1 MVSGLDGRSGGSRR
15 VGTARGGGGRPPW
28 SGPPSLQKSGAV
40 DALPSVVAHSYHHP
54 PTAVAEGSL
63 YDAHQS
69 YDSYDGSAGGEG
81 SRGGGDGGREV
92 GVGGGVNPFYR
103 ATGGRG
109 GGVAL
114 IDDDEDWDFSG
125 GSEDERVEARGG
137 KEAEWMDDRIT
148 SMLLPLNKQKG
159 RGPSINTASSHCPPT
174 HNAASYGEKPGSGS
188 GPPLT
193 ITTAS
198 SGSNHSLRQLKHSQS
213 EQWWGHTTTKKVRV
227 YVYV

>member
-1 MVSGLDGRSGGSRR
+1 M
-15 VGTARGGGGRPPW
+15 
-28 SGPPSLQKSGAV
+28 
-40 DALPSVVAHSYHHP
+40 
-54 PTAVAEGSL
+54 EI
-63 YDAHQS
+63 
-69 YDSYDGSAGGEG
+69 
-81 SRGGGDGGREV
+81 
-92 GVGGGVNPFYR
+92 GVGGVGEGENPFYR

-114 IDDDEDWDFSG
+114 IDDDDDWDFSG
-125 GSEDERVEARGG
+125 GAEDERIEEQGG
-137 KEAEWMDDRIT
+137 SGEWVNRSMDDRIT

-188 GPPLT
+188 APPLT
-193 ITTAS
+193 ITTTS

-227 YVYV
+227 CVRESVCVSVCVCV